1 MVDREVEFYAV
12 RRGGGSGYIPA
23 LMPFSVIVAL
33 LLQLQLP
40 APTGYV
46 NDFAHV
52 IDDSSRTAMVALI
65 DQVRAASGGEI
76 VVVTLP
82 DVGDRA
88 PIDVARDIGRTWK
101 VGAQGAAGDPRR
113 NTGAIVL
120 LVPGAHPGDGKAK
133 FAIATGSGAE
143 GFVPDALA
151 GRIRDAVGR
160 QSVSSGSYAAGLVTG
175 VQLLAAAY
183 AKEFGFDLTG
193 APPPAPEE
201 APANGGRRGP
211 GVAVNLIF
219 FVVLFI
225 VIGALSRRRRGLG
238 GGLVQGM
245 ILGSLLGGGRRGGW
259 GGGGFGSGG
268 FGGFG
273 GGGGFG
279 GFGGG
284 GGFSGGGASGGF

>member
-1 MVDREVEFYAV
+1 MVDRKAEYYAV
-12 RRGGGSGYIPA
+12 RPGGGSGYIA
-23 LMPFSVIVAL
+23 AAMPFPVLLAL

-52 IDDSSRTAMVALI
+52 IDDSSRAAMEALI
-65 DQVRAASGGEI
+65 DRVRAASGGEI
-76 VVVTLP
+76 VVVTLS
-82 DVGDRA
+82 DIGDRA
-88 PIDVARDIGRTWK
+88 VIDVARDIGRVWK

-113 NTGAIVL
+113 NTGAVVL
-120 LVPGAHPGDGKAK
+120 LVPGARPGDGKAK

-151 GRIRDAVGR
+151 GRIRDAVGQ
-160 QSVSSGSYAAGLVTG
+160 QSVSSGSYAAGLVAG

-183 AKEFGFDLTG
+183 AKEFGFDLGG
-193 APPPAPEE
+193 AAPPAPEE
-201 APANGGRRGP
+201 APATGRRGGS
-211 GVAVNLIF
+211 GVVNLVF
-219 FVVLFI
+219 LATLLI
-225 VIGALSRRRRGLG
+225 VFLALRRRRGGGLG

-245 ILGSLLGGGRRGGW
+245 ILGSLFGGRRGGW